1 MCSGAAAILKKKAKE
16 IKKRA
21 LDKTSIKTVTEE
33 LSAEANN
40 KKIEPKEVE
49 PVHPQISE
57 IPKSKSPEEKEPKIK
72 YFRPASVERLESF
85 LEAAK
90 A

>member
-1 MCSGAAAILKKKAKE
+1 MCSGAAAILKKKARE

-49 PVHPQISE
+49 PVHP
-57 IPKSKSPEEKEPKIK
+57 
-72 YFRPASVERLESF
+72 
-85 LEAAK
+85 
-90 A
+90 